1 MSELAT
7 PTRTA
12 RRNFWLGV
20 ADGGMFSFGLSV
32 MSRFT
37 VLPLIVE
44 QLSGAPWMQ
53 GLIPAIFF
61 TGWLLPALFVT
72 PAIIA
77 RPRRKPWLMV
87 VGIGERLPY
96 LLLGLLFLFAPDL
109 SDQILLLAF
118 FSLFAISSFSMGL
131 NSIAWQDFI
140 ARIVSPQRWGTFLGL
155 NAGLGGTLGV
165 GGALIAGLVL
175 VQWSFP
181 QSIGILSLCSFAC
194 MVVSFFMLTLMRE
207 SPQPTAP
214 AQSFQ
219 RFLRGLIPLLR
230 RDVAFRRYLIAR
242 SAISLGLVGHSFFTA
257 AALARFQP
265 SEAEIALYTAALLG
279 VQALANVGLGALA
292 DHWGHKHVLLLSTL
306 IGVVAII
313 LAVVAPVSWWFIPI
327 FALVGASQAGFQL
340 SGFTLVFAFS
350 PPADRPRYIGI
361 ANTALAPI
369 AALSPLLV
377 GWLATVASY
386 DLVFILLALVG
397 ILGAAMLHW
406 RVAAPPRHAPVE
418 HG

>member
-20 ADGGMFSFGLSV
+20 ADGGMFSFGLSI

-44 QLSGAPWMQ
+44 QLSGERWMQ

-96 LLLGLLFLFAPDL
+96 LLLGLLLLFAPTL
-109 SDQILLLAF
+109 SDQILLVAF
-118 FSLFAISSFSMGL
+118 FSLFAISSFCMGL

-155 NAGLGGTLGV
+155 NAGFGGTLGV
-165 GGALIAGLVL
+165 GGALIAGIVL
-175 VQWSFP
+175 VQWPFP
-181 QSIGILSLCSFAC
+181 QSIGLLSLCSFAC
-194 MVVSFFMLTLMRE
+194 MVVSFFMLSLMRE
-207 SPQPTAP
+207 TPQPTAP

-219 RFLRGLIPLLR
+219 RFLRGLVPLLR
-230 RDVAFRRYLIAR
+230 SDVAFRRYLVAR

-257 AALARFQP
+257 AALERFQP
-265 SEAEIALYTAALLG
+265 AEAEIALYTAALLG

-313 LAVVAPVSWWFIPI
+313 LAVVAPVSWWFVPI

-369 AALSPLLV
+369 AAVSPMLV
-377 GWLATVASY
+377 GWLATITSY
-386 DLVFILLALVG
+386 DLVFILLALMG
-397 ILGAAMLHW
+397 TLGAAILHW
-406 RVAAPPRHAPVE
+406 RVAAPPRHTAE
-418 HG
+418 GQG

>member
-1 MSELAT
+1 MT

-20 ADGGMFSFGLSV
+20 ADGGMFSFGLSI

-44 QLSGAPWMQ
+44 QLSGERWMQ

-72 PAIIA
+72 PAITA

-96 LLLGLLFLFAPDL
+96 LLLGLLLLFAPSL
-109 SDQILLLAF
+109 PDQILLVAF
-118 FSLFAISSFSMGL
+118 FSLFAISSFAMGL

-155 NAGLGGTLGV
+155 NAGFGGTLGV
-165 GGALIAGLVL
+165 GGALIAGIVL
-175 VQWSFP
+175 VQWPFP
-181 QSIGILSLCSFAC
+181 QSIGLLSLCSFAC
-194 MVVSFFMLTLMRE
+194 MVVSFFMLSLMRE
-207 SPQPTAP
+207 TPQPTAP

-219 RFLRGLIPLLR
+219 RFLRGLVPLLR
-230 RDVAFRRYLIAR
+230 SDVAFRRYLVAR

-257 AALARFQP
+257 AALERFQP
-265 SEAEIALYTAALLG
+265 AEAEIALYTAALLG

-313 LAVVAPVSWWFIPI
+313 LAVVAPVSWWFVPI

-369 AALSPLLV
+369 AAVSPMLV
-377 GWLATVASY
+377 GWFATITSY
-386 DLVFILLALVG
+386 DLVFILLALMG
-397 ILGAAMLHW
+397 TLGAAILHW
-406 RVAAPPRHAPVE
+406 RVAAPPRHATA
-418 HG
+418 GQG